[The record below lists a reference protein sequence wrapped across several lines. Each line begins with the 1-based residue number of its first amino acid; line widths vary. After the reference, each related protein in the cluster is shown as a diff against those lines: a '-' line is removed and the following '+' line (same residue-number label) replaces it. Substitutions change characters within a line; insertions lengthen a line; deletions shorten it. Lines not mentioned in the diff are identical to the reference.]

1 MNRNHQYCP
10 SSSAWGPL
18 GPTTSQLLKLLQEH
32 KFGTWHWCSAER
44 GLCSHYPWDHA
55 LSGPWTVRCVLA
67 DHAQLEDLPLCAW
80 AVALASPS
88 MKLFSET
95 YLVIQWLR
103 ICLSTQ
109 EICVR
114 PLVRELR
121 SHMPQ
126 WKDPAGSNE
135 DPTATQTQCSQI
147 KKKKNTNFQLQ
158 NKWVTGMRWIV
169 CRM

>member
-44 GLCSHYPWDHA
+44 GLCSHYPWDQA

-121 SHMPQ
+121 SHMPHATKPTCHNYRGANCQQ
-126 WKDPAGSNE
+126 WRADMLPLRPDTLK
-135 DPTATQTQCSQI
+135 QI
-147 KKKKNTNFQLQ
+147 KHK
-158 NKWVTGMRWIV
+158 
-169 CRM
+169 